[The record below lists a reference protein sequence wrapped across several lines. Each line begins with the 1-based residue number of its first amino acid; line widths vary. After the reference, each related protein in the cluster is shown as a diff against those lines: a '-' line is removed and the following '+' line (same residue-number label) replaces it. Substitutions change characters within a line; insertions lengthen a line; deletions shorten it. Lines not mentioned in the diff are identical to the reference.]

1 MLKEIVVYEWQ
12 NKKQTGEESAYV
24 LKNKQTKKKNNN
36 IGGMKNNDTY
46 VIHVLGLFFRSLQW
60 LLLAS
65 YNTYNG
71 HFDFFFLQYWKKN
84 KLNATIQRW
93 SNVVLVLC
101 VVLHFK
107 NDNHNT
113 DTLY

>member
-1 MLKEIVVYEWQ
+1 MWLLSTADNAEGNCW
-12 NKKQTGEESAYV
+12 KQQ
-24 LKNKQTKKKNNN
+24 LN

-71 HFDFFFLQYWKKN
+71 HFDLDFFFFSPYSIEKIK
-84 KLNATIQRW
+84 
-93 SNVVLVLC
+93 
-101 VVLHFK
+101 
-107 NDNHNT
+107 
-113 DTLY
+113 